1 MKQVTLHILIY
12 IGLFY
17 CLVTASCVHTDPE
30 NDILQAEAEIE
41 DGNPD
46 AARDILS
53 NMVSSGVAGLSVEQ
67 RCRMAM
73 TYIRMAEI
81 SDEQDD
87 MATAAAIFMQA
98 LEDNPDS
105 AAAYIKNL
113 SVDQQRHA
121 SMLIELTRGMSS
133 SDSIPTDEYPD
144 SVHIN

>member
-1 MKQVTLHILIY
+1 MKKIILYIFIY
-12 IGLFY
+12 ICICS
-17 CLVTASCVHTDPE
+17 CLAIASCTHTDSE
-30 NDILQAEAEIE
+30 NNILQAEAEIE

-53 NMVSSGVAGLSVEQ
+53 VMVSNGDTGLSVKQ
-67 RCRMAM
+67 KCRMAM
-73 TYIRMAEI
+73 IYIRMAEI

-98 LEDNPDS
+98 LENEPDS
-105 AAAYIKNL
+105 TAAYIENL

-133 SDSIPTDEYPD
+133 SDSIPSDEYPD